1 MLPDKK
7 RYYSIKPSLWRR
19 RRSHLDISSLKSC
32 KAAALQPPGN
42 SGRWRSGREDPPD
55 EERRGESHWVVVSSG
70 KCAGAGA
77 GAGALA
83 DSPPHSS
90 SCSLHS
96 LAGRR
101 VICC

>member
-1 MLPDKK
+1 M
-7 RYYSIKPSLWRR
+7 
-19 RRSHLDISSLKSC
+19 SC

-55 EERRGESHWVVVSSG
+55 EERRGESQWGAVSSG
-70 KCAGAGA
+70 KCAGAGD
-77 GAGALA
+77 GALA

-96 LAGRR
+96 LAGSR
-101 VICC
+101 VICCW